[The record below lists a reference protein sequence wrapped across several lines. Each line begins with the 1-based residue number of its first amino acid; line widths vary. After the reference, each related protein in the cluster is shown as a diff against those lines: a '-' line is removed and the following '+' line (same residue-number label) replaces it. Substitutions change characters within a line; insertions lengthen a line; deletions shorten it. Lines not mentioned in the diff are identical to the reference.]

1 MQDKI
6 KPSGNIVNI
15 LKNIIELGKT
25 KKEVVI
31 KNIKFSLSSLTEK
44 QSSDLFSNIMVLEES
59 MRLIYTKSYAVA
71 ASIVSI
77 DDVDFEV
84 LINSYENM
92 PEEISNNLFMKKVY
106 IISLLQT
113 EIVNKL
119 FEEYNA
125 LNNQILEVG
134 KEEVKKS

>member
-6 KPSGNIVNI
+6 KPSGNIINI

-44 QSSDLFSNIMVLEES
+44 QSSDLFSNIMVLDES

-92 PEEISNNLFMKKVY
+92 PEDISNNLFMKKVY

-119 FEEYNA
+119 FEEYNS

-134 KEEVKKS
+134 REEVKKS

>member
-6 KPSGNIVNI
+6 KPSGNIINI

-44 QSSDLFSNIMVLEES
+44 QSSDLFSNIMVLDES

-92 PEEISNNLFMKKVY
+92 PEDISNNLFMKKVY

-119 FEEYNA
+119 FEEYNS

-134 KEEVKKS
+134 IEEVKKS